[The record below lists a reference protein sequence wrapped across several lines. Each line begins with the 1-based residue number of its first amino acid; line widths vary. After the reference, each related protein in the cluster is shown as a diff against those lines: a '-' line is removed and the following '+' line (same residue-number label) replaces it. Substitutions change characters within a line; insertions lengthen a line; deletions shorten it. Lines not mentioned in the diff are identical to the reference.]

1 MMSCDM
7 LNFCFRVHQ
16 DSPSSS
22 PPPSLSPTSLL
33 SLSWPNLFL
42 FRYLSISF
50 SSFLS
55 EGGFLGVFMPDNHCS
70 HLIHSSSSSL
80 SPGMLLI

>member
-42 FRYLSISF
+42 FRTLF
-50 SSFLS
+50 CLFWML
-55 EGGFLGVFMPDNHCS
+55 FRGVFWECLC
-70 HLIHSSSSSL
+70 LIIIV
-80 SPGMLLI
+80 LI